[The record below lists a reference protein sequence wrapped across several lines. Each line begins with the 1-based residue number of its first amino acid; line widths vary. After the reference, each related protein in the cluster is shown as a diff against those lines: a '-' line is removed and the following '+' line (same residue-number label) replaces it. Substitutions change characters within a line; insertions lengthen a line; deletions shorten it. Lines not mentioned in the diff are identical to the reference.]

1 MNNMDRYLVKAFT
14 EIFYL
19 WCDNTGSPV
28 IIDRERM
35 NKFYDYLVDDISME
49 GVLEALDIYDAGDL
63 EVTMERGY

>member
-1 MNNMDRYLVKAFT
+1 MDKYLVKAIT

-19 WCDNTGSPV
+19 WCDNTNNPV

-35 NKFYDYLVDDISME
+35 NGFYDYLVDDISME

-63 EVTMERGY
+63 LVTMEWGY